1 MTQYKNVLITGAYGG
16 LGSALAVAYI
26 NSGYNLC
33 LLGRD
38 KKKLQTLEEN
48 LKKYNKPVTIKTYC
62 CDLSDNDNI
71 FYVCENIKK
80 DFDCI
85 HTVVNCAGIFP
96 VTSLEKTTTTDFSK
110 CMQVNV
116 AAPFF
121 IIRSFVEQMKK
132 IKYGKIIN
140 IASSS
145 AYGGAPNTSLYCAS
159 KHALLG
165 MSRSLF
171 KELKSHG
178 IRVFCVSPGSI
189 QTPMGEEV
197 EKLGQ
202 LYDTFMSPK
211 EVADYIVSSTSFEG
225 HMISEEIRLN
235 RMYVQ

>member
-1 MTQYKNVLITGAYGG
+1 MIQYKNALITGAYGG
-16 LGSALAVAYI
+16 LGSALVISYMKA
-26 NSGYNLC
+26 GYNLC

-38 KKKLQTLEEN
+38 KDKLQILETD
-48 LKKYNKPVTIKTYC
+48 LKKYDKPVTIKTYSC
-62 CDLSDNDNI
+62 NLSDNDNI
-71 FYVCENIKK
+71 FDVCENIKK
-80 DFDCI
+80 DFDHI
-85 HTVVNCAGIFP
+85 HVIVNCAGIFP
-96 VTSLEKTTTTDFSK
+96 VTSLEKTTTSDFSK

-171 KELKSHG
+171 KELKPHG

>member
-16 LGSALAVAYI
+16 LGAALATAYI
-26 NSGYNLC
+26 KSGYNLC

-38 KKKLQTLEEN
+38 KEKLQKLESD
-48 LKKYNKPVTIKTYC
+48 LKKHDELATIKTYKC
-62 CDLSDNDNI
+62 NLNDNDNI
-71 FYVCENIKK
+71 FNVCENIKK
-80 DFDCI
+80 DFDYI
-85 HTVVNCAGIFP
+85 HIIVNCAGIFP
-96 VTSLEKTTTTDFSK
+96 VTSLEKTTTADFSK

-171 KELKSHG
+171 KELKSHS

-189 QTPMGEEV
+189 QTPMGIEV

-202 LYDTFMSPK
+202 LYDTFMTPT
-211 EVADYIVSSTSFEG
+211 EVAEYIVSSTSFEG

-235 RMYVQ
+235 RMHVQ

>member
-1 MTQYKNVLITGAYGG
+1 MTQFKNVLITGAYGG
-16 LGSALAVAYI
+16 LGSALAVAYV

-38 KKKLQTLEEN
+38 KNKLQKLEKD
-48 LKKYNKPVTIKTYC
+48 LKKENESVTIKTYC
-62 CDLSDNDNI
+62 CDLNDNDKI
-71 FYVCENIKK
+71 FDVCENIKK
-80 DFDCI
+80 DFDHI
-85 HTVVNCAGIFP
+85 HVIVNCAGIFP
-96 VTSLEKTTTTDFSK
+96 VTSLEKTTTSDFSK
-110 CMQVNV
+110 CMQINV

-121 IIRSFVEQMKK
+121 IIRSFVERMKK
-132 IKYGKIIN
+132 AKNGKIIN

-171 KELKSHG
+171 KELKPHG

-211 EVADYIVSSTSFEG
+211 EVADYIISSTSFEG
-225 HMISEEIRLN
+225 NMISEEIRLN